1 MSVTISGDGTITGLD
16 ADGISSQP
24 VFPGNVLQ
32 VVSTTK
38 TDTFSTASTSFTDI
52 TGLSASIT
60 PTSAT
65 SKVLVLASVYAS
77 FNDTGLL
84 QLARDST
91 AIGNGSNGFAM
102 FRFGATNEG
111 GSFVI
116 NHLDSPSSTS
126 SLTYKIQTRRD
137 GGSTLYINR
146 RVSDGLYELSS
157 HITLM
162 EIAG

>member
-1 MSVTISGDGTITGLD
+1 MSVKIDGSGIITGLD
-16 ADGISSQP
+16 ADGISAQP

-38 TDTFSTASTSFTDI
+38 TDTFSTTSTSFTDI

-65 SKVLVLASVYAS
+65 SKILVLSSVYAS
-77 FNDTGLL
+77 LDDTGFL
-84 QLARDST
+84 QLVRNST
-91 AIGNGSNGFAM
+91 AVGNGSNGFAM
-102 FRFGATNEG
+102 FRFGAANEG

-116 NHLDSPSSTS
+116 NYLDAPSSAS
-126 SLTYKIQTRRD
+126 SLTYKIQTRSD
-137 GGSTLYINR
+137 AGLTLQINR
-146 RVSDGLYELSS
+146 RAADAAFGLSS

-162 EIAG
+162 EIAA